1 MKNLRLSLLAGV
13 FILISVLAFF
23 ACEGEVPPG
32 PVGDNV
38 NDYLSGL
45 PSWSEFSPPRADMDP
60 APTGENPS
68 DEQEEI
74 LDVAEYQ
81 EDGSV
86 DTLFGVSYKCKSIPY
101 SITNNPNQI
110 VMYSPDREILYPGA
124 LIQGKSHAEPL
135 GSLLGLRIRERTPIK
150 VAIPD
155 FATSDNFR
163 LVEVVEN
170 ADVSAAVGEIIGN
183 ATQNNL
189 SAPSSISFKE
199 ESYNSESEFGLKVG
213 ISGKYLGYSASATGS
228 INRNSSETTVT
239 AQFFQRMFEVVVE
252 PPQTPGGFFS
262 SDFTSDKLQE
272 QVNLGRMGP
281 DNLPVYV
288 SKVTYGRMMMF
299 SMTSTASEEDIRAT
313 LKAGYE
319 GISGNVK
326 ANMSLKQQKI
336 LETSKIT
343 IASLGGDAKATL
355 DMIKSGNWK
364 DYFTNEAPL
373 SSASPLSYTFRNLGD
388 GSIAKVTETTKYSIK
403 ECSAVQTSPGV
414 FEFNPEMSFSIGDIS
429 FPVETHKGD
438 FDGDGDTDI
447 LFNHK
452 SNNSNQVKVGL
463 SDGNGGFS
471 FLSVSNQSETAPDG
485 DWQNYTTLIGDFNG
499 DGKIDIA
506 WNSLKTSNKNFI
518 ALAQGDGT
526 FEYQP
531 IEEFGSVWPT
541 YDALVGDIDNDGKD
555 EFVYNNTTG
564 SANGLHSA
572 DYDGPGMELNNYRN
586 IGRSGDAWGGYT
598 AFLADVD
605 GGGED
610 MIFSTIPLANSHY
623 IYTSSFVNGNWTSR
637 KVTSRGNNGWRPYKI
652 FIGNIDGNSNT
663 DLVFNALEDKR
674 NVIHKDLAKGD
685 GTFSLPGYQD
695 HPLAD
700 NEDWRKFEAN
710 LVDVNNDGKSDMV
723 WSINGTG
730 ETVNRVYVALAT
742 DSGDFDFSPEM
753 QTHPANVV
761 WSQYKSFPMDLN
773 GDGKMDL
780 LWVDDGGTV
789 SMFAAI
795 AR

>member
-1 MKNLRLSLLAGV
+1 MKRSLIIVLSASLLLLI
-13 FILISVLAFF
+13 ILSFS
-23 ACEGEVPPG
+23 ACEGETPPG
-32 PVGDNV
+32 PVGDSV
-38 NDYLSGL
+38 NDYLNDL
-45 PSWSEFSPPRADMDP
+45 PTWTEFSPPRPNMDA
-60 APTGENPS
+60 APTGGPLV
-68 DEQEEI
+68 DEPEEV
-74 LDVAEYQ
+74 LDVLQ
-81 EDGSV
+81 IDEDGNTN
-86 DTLFGVSYKCKSIPY
+86 TLFDVSYACQSKPY
-101 SITNNPNQI
+101 TITNNPEQV

-124 LIQGKSHAEPL
+124 LIQGKSHKDPL
-135 GSLLGLRIRERTPIK
+135 GSLLGLKISERTPIK
-150 VAIPD
+150 VSIPD
-155 FATSDNFR
+155 FATADNFR
-163 LVEVVEN
+163 LVEIVDN
-170 ADVSAAVGEIIGN
+170 AEVSAAVGEIIGN

-199 ESYNSESEFGLKVG
+199 EVYHSESEFGLKIG
-213 ISGKYLGYSASATGS
+213 ISGKYLGYSGSASGS
-228 INRNSSETTVT
+228 IDRNSAETTIS

-252 PPQTPGGFFS
+252 PPQTPGAFFS
-262 SDFTSDKLQE
+262 SDFTSEKLQE

-326 ANMSLKQQKI
+326 ANMSAKQKKI

-343 IASLGGDAKATL
+343 IASYGGDARATL

-388 GSIAKVTETTKYSIK
+388 GSIAKVTETTEFSIK
-403 ECSAVQTSPGV
+403 ECSAMQASPGV
-414 FEFNPEMSFSIGDIS
+414 FSFSSEMNFSFSDIS
-429 FPVETHKGD
+429 FPVESYKGD
-438 FDGDGDTDI
+438 FDGDGDEDI

-463 SDGNGGFS
+463 SDGNGS
-471 FLSVSNQSETAPDG
+471 FNFLAVSNQTETTPDG

-499 DGKIDIA
+499 DGKKDIA

-518 ALAQGDGT
+518 ALAQGDGS

-531 IEEFGSVWPT
+531 IEEFASTWTT

-555 EFVYNNTTG
+555 EFVYNNTLN
-564 SANGLHSA
+564 SANGIHSA

-586 IGRSGDAWGGYT
+586 IGRNGDSWNGYT

-605 GGGED
+605 GGGAD
-610 MIFSTIPLANSHY
+610 MIFSTIPLANSHF

-637 KVTSRGNNGWRPYKI
+637 KVTSRGNSGWAPYEI
-652 FIGNIDGNSNT
+652 FLGNIDNNINT
-663 DLVFNALEDKR
+663 DLVYNALGNKR
-674 NVIHKDLAKGD
+674 NDIHRDLSKGD
-685 GTFSLPGYQD
+685 GTFSLPPYQS
-695 HPLAD
+695 HPLKD
-700 NEDWRKFEAN
+700 NEDWCKFEAN
-710 LVDVNNDGKSDMV
+710 LVDVNNDGKSDLV
-723 WSINGTG
+723 WSVNGTG

-761 WSQYKSFPMDLN
+761 WSQYKSFPM
-773 GDGKMDL
+773 
-780 LWVDDGGTV
+780 
-789 SMFAAI
+789 
-795 AR
+795 